1 MPASFAFRVN
11 GRPVEVTAEP
21 QDLLLDVLR
30 NRLGLTG
37 ARFGCGAGQCG
48 ACAVVVNGELKAA
61 CHVELGALA
70 DAEVTTVEALSACD
84 PPHPLIGAFL
94 EMQAGQ
100 CGFCLSGI
108 LVSASLLLARN
119 PSPSR
124 AEIAKALDWHLCRC
138 AAHNRILDAV
148 ALAAGR
154 MPAEAAR

>member
-1 MPASFAFRVN
+1 VPSSIAFTLN
-11 GRPVEVTAEP
+11 DRPVRVTAEP
-21 QDLLLDVLR
+21 QDLLLDILR

-48 ACAVVVNGELKAA
+48 ACAVVVDGELKAA
-61 CHVELGALA
+61 CHLEIGALEGARVMTAEALGAA
-70 DAEVTTVEALSACD
+70 D

-94 EMQAGQ
+94 DKQAGQ

-108 LVSASLLLARN
+108 LVSASLLLERN
-119 PSPSR
+119 RAPTR

-148 ALAAGR
+148 ALAASR
-154 MPAEAAR
+154 MREAAP